1 MAKIKSHKA
10 YVIHFKSYGIYKKK
24 KYNTKQILIKLCLIS
39 NYIFFYTNALI

>member
-24 KYNTKQILIKLCLIS
+24 NITLNK
-39 NYIFFYTNALI
+39 F